1 MDYENI
7 AWKIIDIYFKDNP
20 NLIVKHHLKS
30 YNDFFDNGIQQI
42 FKENNPITFL
52 RMLTKKQT
60 HLNIISICIL
70 VVEKETNC
78 ILGNQ

>member
-30 YNDFFDNGIQQI
+30 YNDFFDNGIYQI
-42 FKENNPITFL
+42 FKENNPITFFKDANKKTNILFNLAKISSKNHLCYFFNIL
-52 RMLTKKQT
+52 RQ
-60 HLNIISICIL
+60 
-70 VVEKETNC
+70 
-78 ILGNQ
+78 